1 MSTLRNV
8 LILSYYFPPMGLGG
22 VQRVQK
28 FVKYLPLFGWRPIV
42 VTVKDVA
49 YYGRD
54 ESLLRELPPEALVY
68 RTGSYDPLRV
78 AHRMGVQAG
87 EGKTGNGVRKLAKW
101 LLFPDN
107 QTLWVPFAVQCAK
120 NIIREHK
127 IDALFSTFPPG
138 SAHLAGYMVHRSSG
152 IPWVVDYRDS
162 WLDGE
167 FSRPASNIHYAMLKI
182 LNHKFTRRANHVT
195 AVTSHIAGQLSDLRG
210 DNGDTTVISNGYDP
224 EDFQGLDEPPPDD
237 RFTLTYCGTLNEAR
251 HPGPLLESIRH
262 LLDQYPEMS
271 DHLHIKLVGASIDLD
286 VDGLIDY
293 YRLPNVVTRLGYLP
307 HREAL
312 AHLAAS
318 DAVLLLVTS
327 EPSRASG
334 VPTGKFYEC
343 AATGRPVLA
352 IATDGS
358 GLAWLKK
365 TGRGFIVSPRD
376 TGGISNVIG
385 SWIRQ
390 HAEGVLPAYGVTDTE
405 AFSRPNLTGQLARI
419 LDHVSNT

>member
-1 MSTLRNV
+1 
-8 LILSYYFPPMGLGG
+8 MGLGG

-42 VTVKDVA
+42 VTVKDVK

-78 AHRMGVQAG
+78 AHRMGVQSGTVKTG
-87 EGKTGNGVRKLAKW
+87 EGIRKFAKW
-101 LLFPDN
+101 VLFPDN
-107 QTLWVPFAVQCAK
+107 QIPWVPFAVQCAK
-120 NIIREHK
+120 DIIREHQ
-127 IDALFSTFPPG
+127 IDALFSTYPPG

-152 IPWVVDYRDS
+152 IPWVADYRDS
-162 WLDGE
+162 WLGGE
-167 FSRPASNIHYAMLKI
+167 FNRPASDIHYAMMKI
-182 LNHKFTRRANHVT
+182 LNLKFTRHANHIT
-195 AVTSHIAGQLSDLRG
+195 AVTNHIAGQLSDLRG
-210 DNGDTTVISNGYDP
+210 YDGDTSVISNGYDP
-224 EDFQGLDEPPPDD
+224 EDFQGLDEPPPDG
-237 RFTLTYCGTLNEAR
+237 RFTLTYCGTLNKAR
-251 HPGPLLESIRH
+251 HPGPLLKGIRH
-262 LLDQYPEMS
+262 LLDRYPDLS
-271 DHLHIKLVGASIDLD
+271 DNLHLKLIGASIDLD

-293 YRLPNVVTRLGYLP
+293 YRLPHVVTRLGYLP

-327 EPSRASG
+327 EHCRASG

-343 AATGRPVLA
+343 AATGRPILA
-352 IATDGS
+352 ITPDGS
-358 GLAWLKK
+358 GLTWLRKA
-365 TGRGFIVSPRD
+365 GRGIIVSPGD
-376 TGGISNVIG
+376 TGGISDVIE

-390 HAEGVLPAYGVTDTE
+390 HVEGILPVYGVAGTE
-405 AFSRPNLTGQLARI
+405 VFNRPNLTGQLARI